1 MHIIWYGQSCFQIN
15 TSQNKSEKSVILI
28 NPFSKETG
36 LRLPKIKAD
45 IVLFTHKSEYLLK
58 PKEVPGSHFLITGPG
73 EYESREIFIEGIAN
87 KSTFYTIETEKM
99 RLCHLGGLGEKEL
112 TSEQLDR
119 IGNID
124 ILMIPVGGMGI
135 ISWKEALGIVS
146 QIDPRIV
153 IPMNYQIPKLKLS
166 GKEKLEGVDKFLKGM
181 GKQTIEFQ
189 DKLVIKHKDLSQD
202 GVEIVV
208 LKP

>member
-1 MHIIWYGQSCFQIN
+1 MHIIWHGQSCFQIN
-15 TSQNKSEKSVILI
+15 TNQNKSEKSVILI
-28 NPFSKETG
+28 DPFSKETG

-58 PKEVPGSHFLITGPG
+58 PKEVSGSHFLITGPG
-73 EYESREIFIEGIAN
+73 EYESKEIFIEGIAN

-99 RLCHLGGLGEKEL
+99 RLCHLGGLEKKEL
-112 TSEQLDR
+112 TSEQLDK

>member
-28 NPFSKETG
+28 DPFSKETG

-45 IVLFTHKSEYLLK
+45 IVLFTHKSEHLLK
-58 PKEVPGSHFLITGPG
+58 PKEVSGSHFLITGPG

-99 RLCHLGGLGEKEL
+99 RLCHLGGLEEREL

-119 IGNID
+119 VGNID
-124 ILMIPVGGMGI
+124 ILMIPVGGAGI

-181 GKQTIEFQ
+181 GKQTVEFQ
-189 DKLVIKHKDLSQD
+189 DKLVIKRKDLSQD